1 MKTSDTG
8 KLAVWHKSIM
18 LTEQVYRL
26 TALLPVQ
33 EKFGLWAQMRRAA
46 ISIPSNIAE
55 GHGRFSVKEF
65 IHFLSIARGSLSEL
79 KTQIILC
86 QRIYNIKSPEVEN
99 INMQII
105 EIDKMI
111 NALAR
116 SLGA

>member
-1 MKTSDTG
+1 
-8 KLAVWHKSIM
+8 
-18 LTEQVYRL
+18 
-26 TALLPVQ
+26 
-33 EKFGLWAQMRRAA
+33 MRRAA

-86 QRIYNIKSPEVEN
+86 QRIYNIKSLEVEN